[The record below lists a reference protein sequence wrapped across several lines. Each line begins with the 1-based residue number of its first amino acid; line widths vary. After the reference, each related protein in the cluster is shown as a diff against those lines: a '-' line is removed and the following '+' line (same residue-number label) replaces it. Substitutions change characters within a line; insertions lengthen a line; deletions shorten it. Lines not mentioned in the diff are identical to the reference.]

1 MARDYYD
8 ILGLSKSASDSEIK
22 SSYRKLA
29 MKYHPDRN
37 PGDKK
42 AEEKFK
48 EISESYEILKDPQK
62 RQHMISTAMLLFLK
76 VLVEEL
82 LEGFQDLGVVDFLI
96 YLKICLVWEV
106 VLKEDQHLQDQ
117 T

>member
-1 MARDYYD
+1 
-8 ILGLSKSASDSEIK
+8 
-22 SSYRKLA
+22 
-29 MKYHPDRN
+29 
-37 PGDKK
+37 
-42 AEEKFK
+42 
-48 EISESYEILKDPQK
+48 
-62 RQHMISTAMLLFLK
+62 MISTVMPLFLK

-82 LEGFQDLGVVDFLI
+82 LEGFQDLVVADFLI